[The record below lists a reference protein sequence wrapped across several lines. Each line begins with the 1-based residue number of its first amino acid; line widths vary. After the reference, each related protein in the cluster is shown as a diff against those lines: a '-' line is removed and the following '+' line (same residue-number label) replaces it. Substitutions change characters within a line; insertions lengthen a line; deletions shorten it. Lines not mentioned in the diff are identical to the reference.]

1 MVHDPCVRVGPEG
14 ETQRCRKRSSF
25 QAPRGEVLGTALPLC
40 LMMGWSLGVS
50 KAHREK
56 TWARS
61 GGEQERMELRGK
73 ARIHSCLLLTSMLWV
88 TLEKDLMPFATEL
101 NVDLVQDLR
110 NRGRS
115 SGGSPK
121 SCSHRCSSKSRSAAR
136 TVPRCIRCNSAWC
149 PVRSIMAA
157 ASHPPSPSHACS
169 SSGYP

>member
-1 MVHDPCVRVGPEG
+1 MSDDGLVSGGQQGSQG
-14 ETQRCRKRSSF
+14 EN
-25 QAPRGEVLGTALPLC
+25 LGTKWRRTRNN
-40 LMMGWSLGVS
+40 GI
-50 KAHREK
+50 
-56 TWARS
+56 
-61 GGEQERMELRGK
+61 RGK
-73 ARIHSCLLLTSMLWV
+73 ARIYSCLLLASMLWV

-121 SCSHRCSSKSRSAAR
+121 SCSHHCSSKSRSAAR
-136 TVPRCIRCNSAWC
+136 SVPRCTSCNSAWC

-157 ASHPPSPSHACS
+157 ASRPPSPSHACS